1 MTPEFFERFFSV
13 LALDA
18 LLGALALSIA
28 WPLART
34 RPAAGELRASFAGPA
49 LWLAGLVAAVATSG
63 SLYFSQVAHFVPCHL
78 CWAQRACMY
87 PLSLLLVAAWRGFRR
102 ARLVAIPLAAV
113 GAGIATYHYA
123 LEWHPSL
130 SVGVCDLQTPCDQ
143 IWFPRVF
150 GFVSLPFM
158 ALCGFLAIISLLL
171 LPNPTEI
178 R

>member
-1 MTPEFFERFFSV
+1 MTPDFFERFFSV
-13 LALDA
+13 LALVA
-18 LLGALALSIA
+18 LVGALAMTVA
-28 WPLART
+28 WPLSRRSGAARDFRST
-34 RPAAGELRASFAGPA
+34 LAGPA
-49 LWLAGLVAAVATSG
+49 VWLAGLVAFVATSG

-87 PLSLLLVAAWRGFRR
+87 PLSLLLVAAWRGARR
-102 ARLVAIPLAAV
+102 ARLVAIPLAAI
-113 GAGIATYHYA
+113 GAVISIYHYS
-123 LEWHPSL
+123 LEWRPSL
-130 SVGVCDLQTPCDQ
+130 SLGVCDLQTPCDQ

-171 LPNPTEI
+171 LPTPLET